1 MHDIAEQ
8 DIIEL
13 LSQVAEIKTRLR
25 QIETARRVSSDAADP
40 QGGGPSAAA
49 IARTRKH
56 LEMALETL
64 GAPAWGFAS
73 TSASSLKIT
82 GFHTPD
88 IYKALKDIR
97 SRKRGNTSESV
108 AAEADAS
115 EESSKNDS
123 NQRRSPSGRR
133 KADRV
138 AQPWASASKR
148 GKKGKKSSKP
158 KAPKEPAKEIEPETT
173 PAPNEINA
181 EQAASI
187 DSALAETL
195 PEGSAAATEQTDNSS
210 VWVQHRVDEIQRALT
225 AAFGDD
231 EFLSEEEPAPKPLA
245 APEFIGN
252 TDALSVPEL
261 IGFFQLQGKT
271 GVLTVDARHE
281 QFSLE
286 YLRGELI
293 HAGSTSSPDGQRLG
307 EVLVKL
313 GHLTQAKLERLL
325 AGKSAA
331 ERLGDALRRGEVV
344 PEEALAEALQYQI
357 QNIFYRLFDLGG
369 CRFTFREGLEGE
381 PKARVRYNVTRLL
394 LETARHRDELEG
406 ESERRAG

>member
-1 MHDIAEQ
+1 MQTPEAQ

-13 LSQVAEIKTRLR
+13 LHRVAEIKTRLR
-25 QIETARRVSSDAADP
+25 QLES
-40 QGGGPSAAA
+40 
-49 IARTRKH
+49 ARTIAAPGDAQPTEAPAPGALVRARNH
-56 LEMALETL
+56 LELALEAL
-64 GAPAWGFAS
+64 GTPTWGFAS
-73 TSASSLKIT
+73 TPASSLKIT
-82 GFHTPD
+82 GFYSSD

-97 SRKRGNTSESV
+97 SQASV
-108 AAEADAS
+108 PDAPAQSDDAAEEATPR
-115 EESSKNDS
+115 SKTGN
-123 NQRRSPSGRR
+123 RRTGSPAGRR
-133 KADRV
+133 KADRM
-138 AQPWASASKR
+138 AQRWNSKN
-148 GKKGKKSSKP
+148 KKGKKKRS
-158 KAPKEPAKEIEPETT
+158 
-173 PAPNEINA
+173 APNEA
-181 EQAASI
+181 EAVASAEEVAEGTQAPTIEPVVETA
-187 DSALAETL
+187 AEAPIVQL
-195 PEGSAAATEQTDNSS
+195 PEPVAEEAEGGGSS

-231 EFLSEEEPAPKPLA
+231 EAPAEPEPELAPKPFA

-271 GVLTVDARHE
+271 GVLTIDARQE

-293 HAGSTSSPDGQRLG
+293 HACSSSSPDGHRLG

-313 GHLTQAKLERLL
+313 GHLTQSKLERLL
-325 AGKSAA
+325 AGKSSA

-344 PEEALAEALQYQI
+344 GEDALAEALQYQI

-381 PKARVRYNVTRLL
+381 PSARVRYNVTRLL

-406 ESERRAG
+406 SAERQAG

>member
-1 MHDIAEQ
+1 MQDPVEQ
-8 DIIEL
+8 NIIEL

-25 QIETARRVSSDAADP
+25 QIATARQMAPGSDASSADQP
-40 QGGGPSAAA
+40 SPSAINRAQ
-49 IARTRKH
+49 KH

-64 GAPAWGFAS
+64 GTSSWGFAS
-73 TSASSLKIT
+73 TPASSLKIT

-97 SRKRGNTSESV
+97 SRTRGDASDTTAQESDAGQSES
-108 AAEADAS
+108 AEERSDRA
-115 EESSKNDS
+115 EQRS
-123 NQRRSPSGRR
+123 NASGRR
-133 KADRV
+133 KSDRV
-138 AQPWASASKR
+138 SQPWASAAKR
-148 GKKGKKSSKP
+148 AKKGKKSNKP
-158 KAPKEPAKEIEPETT
+158 RNAKPDARKEEKPAAPVETAAEVAANLTSEPVGV
-173 PAPNEINA
+173 A
-181 EQAASI
+181 E
-187 DSALAETL
+187 
-195 PEGSAAATEQTDNSS
+195 GGDNSS

-231 EFLSEEEPAPKPLA
+231 EFLTEEEPAPKPLA

-271 GVLTVDARHE
+271 GVLTVDARQE
-281 QFSLE
+281 QFTLE

-293 HAGSTSSPDGQRLG
+293 HAGSSSSPDGQRLG

-313 GHLTQAKLERLL
+313 GHLTQSKLERLL
-325 AGKSAA
+325 AGKSDA

-344 PEEALAEALQYQI
+344 AEEALAEALQYQI

-369 CRFTFREGLEGE
+369 CRFTFREGLDGE

-406 ESERRAG
+406 ESERRAS